1 LQTPSL
7 PPEFAG
13 AIFGA
18 RQTIFID
25 ELFGFYGPVT
35 SLGEVASN
43 QSCRAL
49 IDRGNP
55 VKMPPL

>member
-25 ELFGFYGPVT
+25 ELFGFHGSRYLLERLRRT
-35 SLGEVASN
+35 N
-43 QSCRAL
+43 RAA
-49 IDRGNP
+49 R
-55 VKMPPL
+55 